1 MIISGTQNENQRTPE
16 WIKSRMGRFS
26 CSQLHRLMTDPKAK
40 ADKEA
45 GKLSDGAITYVMEC
59 IAEKITGK
67 PAKEDF
73 TSKYT
78 DWGVLHE
85 PIAIGIYEEVF
96 QTKVTQSGYIP
107 YGENFGGSPDGL
119 VDEVAP
125 PEWVSDMNAVF
136 GGGVEIK
143 CPFTITAHLVHSL
156 TTDLKADYK
165 ECYWQI
171 IGYMIITGRQWFDF
185 VSYHPEYPGKY
196 QFKRI
201 RIERKNV
208 LQDIELAQDKI
219 NKATQYLNL
228 ILNSI

>member
-1 MIISGTQNENQRTPE
+1 MIITGTQNENQRTPE

-26 CSQLHRLMTDPKAK
+26 CSQLHRLMTEPKLK

-45 GKLSDGAITYVMEC
+45 GNLSDGAMTYVMEC
-59 IAEKITGK
+59 IAEKLTGK

-78 DWGVLHE
+78 EWGIMHE

-96 QTKVTQSGYIP
+96 SEKVTQSGYIP
-107 YGENFGGSPDGL
+107 HGENFGGSPDGL
-119 VDEVAP
+119 INED
-125 PEWVSDMNAVF
+125 
-136 GGGVEIK
+136 GGLEIK
-143 CPFTITAHLVHSL
+143 CPFTITAHLVHSI
-156 TTDLKADYK
+156 TKDLKSDYK

-171 IGYMIITGRQWFDF
+171 IGYMIITGRKWFDF

-201 RIERKNV
+201 RLERDTVKT
-208 LQDIELAQDKI
+208 DIDYANSKI
-219 NKATQYLNL
+219 NKATEVLNL

>member
-1 MIISGTQNENQRTPE
+1 MIITGTQNENQRTPE
-16 WIKSRMGRFS
+16 WIQSRMGRFS
-26 CSQLHRLMTDPKAK
+26 CSQLHRLMTEPKAK

-59 IAEKITGK
+59 IAEKLTGK
-67 PAKEDF
+67 PAKDDF
-73 TSKYT
+73 SSKYT
-78 DWGVLHE
+78 DWGVMHE

-107 YGENFGGSPDGL
+107 YGDNFGGSPDGL
-119 VDEVAP
+119 VD
-125 PEWVSDMNAVF
+125 DD
-136 GGGVEIK
+136 GGIEIK
-143 CPFTITAHLVHSL
+143 CPYTITAHLVHSL
-156 TTDLKADYK
+156 TTDLKDDYK

-171 IGYMIITGRQWFDF
+171 IGYMIITGREWFDF

-201 RIERKNV
+201 RLERAN
-208 LQDIELAQDKI
+208 LFADIEQAEKKI
-219 NKATQYLNL
+219 QQSTEYLNS

>member
-1 MIISGTQNENQRTPE
+1 MIITGQQNENQRTPE

-26 CSQLHRLMTDPKAK
+26 CSQLHRLMTEPKLK

-45 GKLSDGAITYVMEC
+45 GNLSDGAMTYVMEC
-59 IAEKITGK
+59 IAEKLTGK

-78 DWGVLHE
+78 EWGIMHE

-96 QTKVTQSGYIP
+96 SEKVAQSGYIP
-107 YGENFGGSPDGL
+107 HGENFGGSPDGL
-119 VDEVAP
+119 INED
-125 PEWVSDMNAVF
+125 
-136 GGGVEIK
+136 GGLEIK
-143 CPFTITAHLVHSL
+143 CPFTITAHLVHSI
-156 TTDLKADYK
+156 TKDLKADYK

-171 IGYMIITGRQWFDF
+171 IGYMIITGRTWFDF

-201 RIERKNV
+201 RLERDTVKA
-208 LQDIELAQDKI
+208 DIDYANSKI
-219 NKATQYLNL
+219 NKATEVLNL

>member
-1 MIISGTQNENQRTPE
+1 MIITGTQNENQRTDE
-16 WIKSRMGRFS
+16 WFKSRMGRFS
-26 CSQLHRLMTDPKAK
+26 CSQLHRLMTEPKSK
-40 ADKEA
+40 SDKES

-59 IAEKITGK
+59 IAEKLTGK
-67 PAKEDF
+67 SAKDDF

-96 QTKVTQSGYIP
+96 GCKVTQSGYIP

-119 VDEVAP
+119 IDDA
-125 PEWVSDMNAVF
+125 
-136 GGGVEIK
+136 GGVEIK
-143 CPFTITAHLVHSL
+143 CPYTITAHLVHSL

-171 IGYMIITGRQWFDF
+171 IGYMIITGREWFDF

-201 RIERKNV
+201 RLERSEV
-208 LQDIELAQDKI
+208 LADIEQAEYKI
-219 NKATQYLNL
+219 NQSTEYLNL

>member
-1 MIISGTQNENQRTPE
+1 
-16 WIKSRMGRFS
+16 
-26 CSQLHRLMTDPKAK
+26 MTDPKAK

-59 IAEKITGK
+59 IAEKLTGK

-107 YGENFGGSPDGL
+107 HGENFGGSPDGL
-119 VDEVAP
+119 ID
-125 PEWVSDMNAVF
+125 DI
-136 GGGVEIK
+136 GGIEIK

-171 IGYMIITGRQWFDF
+171 IGYMIITGRDWFDF

-201 RIERKNV
+201 RLERGNV

>member
-1 MIISGTQNENQRTPE
+1 MIITGTQNENQRTPE

-26 CSQLHRLMTDPKAK
+26 CSQLHRLMTEPKLK

-45 GKLSDGAITYVMEC
+45 GNLSDGAMTYVMEC
-59 IAEKITGK
+59 IAEKLTGK

-78 DWGVLHE
+78 EWGIMHE

-96 QTKVTQSGYIP
+96 SEKVTQSGYIP
-107 YGENFGGSPDGL
+107 HGENFGGSPDGL
-119 VDEVAP
+119 INED
-125 PEWVSDMNAVF
+125 
-136 GGGVEIK
+136 GGLEIK
-143 CPFTITAHLVHSL
+143 CPFTITSHLVHSI
-156 TTDLKADYK
+156 TKDLKSDYK

-171 IGYMIITGRQWFDF
+171 IGYMIITGRKWFDF

-201 RIERKNV
+201 RMERDTV
-208 LQDIELAQDKI
+208 QSDIDYANSKI
-219 NKATQYLNL
+219 NKATEVLNL

>member
-1 MIISGTQNENQRTPE
+1 MIITGIQNENQRTEE
-16 WIKSRMGRFS
+16 WIQSRMGRFS
-26 CSQLHRLMTDPKAK
+26 CSQLHRLMTEPKSK

-59 IAEKITGK
+59 IAEKLTSK
-67 PAKEDF
+67 PAKDDF
-73 TSKYT
+73 SSKYT
-78 DWGVLHE
+78 DWGVMHE

-96 QTKVTQSGYIP
+96 GCKVTQSGYIP
-107 YGENFGGSPDGL
+107 YGDNFGGSPDGL
-119 VDEVAP
+119 ID
-125 PEWVSDMNAVF
+125 DD
-136 GGGVEIK
+136 GGIEIK
-143 CPFTITAHLVHSL
+143 CPYTITAHLVHSL

-171 IGYMIITGRQWFDF
+171 IGYMIITGRKWFDF

-201 RIERKNV
+201 RLERANV
-208 LQDIELAQDKI
+208 LSDIEQAEMKI
-219 NKATQYLNL
+219 KQATLYLTL

>member
-1 MIISGTQNENQRTPE
+1 
-16 WIKSRMGRFS
+16 
-26 CSQLHRLMTDPKAK
+26 MTEPKAK

-59 IAEKITGK
+59 IAEKLTGK

-78 DWGVLHE
+78 DWGVMHE

-96 QTKVTQSGYIP
+96 QTKVTQSGYVP
-107 YGENFGGSPDGL
+107 HGDNFGGSPDGL
-119 VDEVAP
+119 ID
-125 PEWVSDMNAVF
+125 DD
-136 GGGVEIK
+136 GGIEIK
-143 CPFTITAHLVHSL
+143 CPYTITAHLVHSL
-156 TTDLKADYK
+156 TTDLKDDYK

-171 IGYMIITGRQWFDF
+171 IGYMIITGREWFDF
-185 VSYHPEYPGKY
+185 ISYHPEYPGKY

-201 RIERKNV
+201 RLERANV

>member
-1 MIISGTQNENQRTPE
+1 MIITGQQNENQRTPE
-16 WIKSRMGRFS
+16 WLKSRMGRFS
-26 CSQLHRLMTDPKAK
+26 CSQLHRLMTEPKAK

-59 IAEKITGK
+59 IAEKLTGK

-78 DWGVLHE
+78 DWGVMHE

-107 YGENFGGSPDGL
+107 HGENFGGSPDGL
-119 VDEVAP
+119 VDEA
-125 PEWVSDMNAVF
+125 
-136 GGGVEIK
+136 GGIEIK
-143 CPFTITAHLVHSL
+143 CPYTITAHLVHSL

-171 IGYMIITGRQWFDF
+171 IGYMIITERKWFDF
-185 VSYHPEYPGKY
+185 ISYHPEYPGKY

-201 RIERKNV
+201 RLERANV

-219 NKATQYLNL
+219 NKSTQYLNL